1 MAPSALALR
10 AGARAPQRPILWLD
24 RPSSQGYDTRT
35 SGNGRLRLAASIE
48 ILYLRFPVH
57 PNITVI
63 QIGPGIA
70 RIDKEGDSYF
80 VIGTEDGPLAGKKVE
95 IPTGNDD
102 AIKWATHEPAA
113 EQAAA
118 QASGANDP

>member
-1 MAPSALALR
+1 MAPSAHAHCGLAAVRR
-10 AGARAPQRPILWLD
+10 AALWLD

-63 QIGPGIA
+63 QIGPGIQ
-70 RIDKEGDSYF
+70 RIDKEGDRFF
-80 VIGTEDGPLAGKKVE
+80 VVGTETGPWGE
-95 IPTGNDD
+95 RRSRSP
-102 AIKWATHEPAA
+102 ATQSPPR
-113 EQAAA
+113 
-118 QASGANDP
+118 SGT

>member
-1 MAPSALALR
+1 M
-10 AGARAPQRPILWLD
+10 
-24 RPSSQGYDTRT
+24 
-35 SGNGRLRLAASIE
+35 AASIE

-80 VIGTEDGPLAGKKVE
+80 VIGTEDGPLAGKRVE
-95 IPTGNDD
+95 IPGDNVA
-102 AIKWATHEPAA
+102 AIQWTLD
-113 EQAAA
+113 
-118 QASGANDP
+118 SGAPSAGGESWKRPSASSTSSRSCSTRARR

>member
-1 MAPSALALR
+1 MAPSAHAHCGLAAVRR
-10 AGARAPQRPILWLD
+10 ATLWLD

-63 QIGPGIA
+63 QIGPGIQ
-70 RIDKEGDSYF
+70 RIDREGDSYF
-80 VIGTEDGPLAGKKVE
+80 VVGTEDGPLAGKKVE
-95 IPTGNDD
+95 IPGDNVAAVQWTLDEPG
-102 AIKWATHEPAA
+102 IKT
-113 EQAAA
+113 
-118 QASGANDP
+118 S

>member
-1 MAPSALALR
+1 
-10 AGARAPQRPILWLD
+10 
-24 RPSSQGYDTRT
+24 
-35 SGNGRLRLAASIE
+35 LAASIE
-48 ILYLRFPVH
+48 IVYLRFPVH

-95 IPTGNDD
+95 IPSGNVS
-102 AIKWATHEPAA
+102 AIQWALEEEPAA
-113 EQAAA
+113 AAA
-118 QASGANDP
+118 PASPPSAAT

>member
-1 MAPSALALR
+1 MAPSAHALR
-10 AGARAPQRPILWLD
+10 GLAVLRPSALWLD

-57 PNITVI
+57 SNITVT
-63 QIGPGIA
+63 QIGPGIQ

-80 VIGTEDGPLAGKKVE
+80 VVGTEDGPLAGKKVE
-95 IPTGNDD
+95 IPGDNVAAVQWTMEGES
-102 AIKWATHEPAA
+102 TPPAA
-113 EQAAA
+113 V
-118 QASGANDP
+118 S

>member
-1 MAPSALALR
+1 M
-10 AGARAPQRPILWLD
+10 
-24 RPSSQGYDTRT
+24 
-35 SGNGRLRLAASIE
+35 AASIE

-95 IPTGNDD
+95 IPGDNVAAVQWTLESD
-102 AIKWATHEPAA
+102 APAPAA
-113 EQAAA
+113 T
-118 QASGANDP
+118 S